1 MSWPNAGVGTL
12 KEGGGSGAALAS
24 GLAPDLKPWQRIDW
38 PGCVQARLYKDWGQY
53 YTRRLLNKKALECYG
68 RARVVCKE
76 EAARPT
82 GVSCMAPRPNMP
94 LEMRNCFNA
103 EQKSCRYQY
112 VALLKQAQCERSLA
126 MPQQAWLSAVQ
137 AQEITHDQPE
147 VHEDIILEQCDALY
161 DDNRFEDNLCT
172 LYSEANRLNSINNK
186 QCLENRLTKTLTVF
200 NHTVGDSLNWF
211 FKRNFALIQEIDR
224 RRKTL
229 AAFVPRP
236 LWKDMKEQNKC
247 DVQSVI
253 DKPTVYL
260 TPLEKARRRVCQ
272 NVFNYQ
278 YLGRS
283 AKDVAILR
291 ELQENPNFLNPH
303 LRETT
308 PFLRQ
313 FSAEQYKTVRKFM
326 RMMHARNPLYNRNQ
340 LRGQGSQACE
350 RTLNKHLY
358 RLEYQTRRDCF
369 RMLREVRQRRRERN
383 IERMTNYVERIM
395 STYIDLKTHR
405 ILPWKFEFVNEV
417 YNILALA
424 HVDRCAVPTNVD
436 FLNPKN
442 RGLLYQL
449 PAERTKDKSI
459 SFCGPN
465 LYIDIQK
472 DEERHNRIN
481 QKLDNLDDRLRHSR
495 YSIERCYLLF
505 EMARNHFMESRFD
518 KCLTMARK
526 AVYEARNCK
535 SLIWRFNSIF
545 LVCQVH
551 ATLNR
556 YERLKESLA
565 KASQLANELKSPK
578 LVAYLS
584 ICITVNDHDL
594 GLRRMRYAEQYV
606 RNKNPRSN
614 EDSASSV
621 SQTSNNKVIPITR
634 QAARS
639 RDRDLESGSYS
650 GVLVSF

>member
-1 MSWPNAGVGTL
+1 
-12 KEGGGSGAALAS
+12 
-24 GLAPDLKPWQRIDW
+24 
-38 PGCVQARLYKDWGQY
+38 
-53 YTRRLLNKKALECYG
+53 
-68 RARVVCKE
+68 
-76 EAARPT
+76 
-82 GVSCMAPRPNMP
+82 
-94 LEMRNCFNA
+94 
-103 EQKSCRYQY
+103 
-112 VALLKQAQCERSLA
+112 
-126 MPQQAWLSAVQ
+126 
-137 AQEITHDQPE
+137 
-147 VHEDIILEQCDALY
+147 
-161 DDNRFEDNLCT
+161 
-172 LYSEANRLNSINNK
+172 
-186 QCLENRLTKTLTVF
+186 
-200 NHTVGDSLNWF
+200 
-211 FKRNFALIQEIDR
+211 
-224 RRKTL
+224 
-229 AAFVPRP
+229 
-236 LWKDMKEQNKC
+236 
-247 DVQSVI
+247 
-253 DKPTVYL
+253 
-260 TPLEKARRRVCQ
+260 
-272 NVFNYQ
+272 
-278 YLGRS
+278 
-283 AKDVAILR
+283 
-291 ELQENPNFLNPH
+291 
-303 LRETT
+303 
-308 PFLRQ
+308 
-313 FSAEQYKTVRKFM
+313 
-326 RMMHARNPLYNRNQ
+326 MMHARNPLYNRNQ